1 MHIYRTL
8 ITAAVAASVST
19 SAFALIE
26 DSKAGGA
33 LGGSGELFWVVMDEA
48 GERSYTRDL
57 GISLDNFLAAT
68 ATGESW
74 SYANDATLVQFIAGT
89 ANPGSLIWNIGALD
103 STGSGTGNFQ
113 KSLTSYA
120 QGAMPTIPNNLAVG
134 FLDDSADIFIASTNT
149 LGDHQAVAHGS
160 NIAVASDGFAYAL
173 GGLWGTNFGGKAAGF
188 YNGIAIDET
197 ASLLLIRQASNVF
210 AQRFNPGIV
219 SELKFNTQ
227 PYEVSFNGSEL
238 KIMPVPEP
246 GTYAMMGVGLAA
258 LGFAARRRNKR

>member
-8 ITAAVAASVST
+8 ITAALAASVST

-74 SYANDATLVQFIAGT
+74 SFANDATLVEFIAGT

-103 STGSGTGNFQ
+103 STGSGAGNFQ
-113 KSLTSYA
+113 KFLSTYG
-120 QGAMPTIPNNLAVG
+120 QGATLPTFNNQAVG

-149 LGDHQAVAHGS
+149 LGSHQAVANGS
-160 NIAVASDGFAYAL
+160 NIAIPADGFAYAL

-188 YNGIAIDET
+188 NNGIAIDET
-197 ASLLLIRQASNVF
+197 ASLILIRQASNAF

-219 SELKFNTQ
+219 SELSYNGLAYTA
-227 PYEVSFNGSEL
+227 SFDGTALN
-238 KIMPVPEP
+238 IMAVPEP

>member
-8 ITAAVAASVST
+8 ITAALAASVST
-19 SAFALIE
+19 SAFALIQ

-33 LGGSGELFWVVMDEA
+33 LGGSGELFWVVMDQA
-48 GERSYTRDL
+48 GERTYTRDL
-57 GISLDNFLAAT
+57 GISLDNFLAAA

-74 SYANDATLVQFIAGT
+74 SFANDAMLVQFIAGT

-103 STGSGTGNFQ
+103 STGSGTGNFE
-113 KSLTSYA
+113 KHLSTYR
-120 QGAMPTIPNNLAVG
+120 QGATLPTFTNQAVAR
-134 FLDDSADIFIASTNT
+134 LDNAADAFIAATNT
-149 LGDHQAVAHGS
+149 LGTHPTQANGS
-160 NIAVASDGFAYAL
+160 NIAIPSDNEAYAL
-173 GGLWGTNFGGKAAGF
+173 GALWGTNFGGNASGF
-188 YNGIAIDET
+188 NNGIAIDET
-197 ASLLLIRQASNVF
+197 ASLILIRQASNAF
-210 AQRFNPGIV
+210 AQRTNPGIV

-246 GTYAMMGVGLAA
+246 STYAMMGVGIAA